1 MQCYLI
7 AFSIDLTMISIDLTT
22 RTHKDSQGLT
32 RTHKDSQGLTR
43 IHKYSQGFTR
53 THKDAQGL
61 PRIHA
66 ERGTHARTTKPGN
79 TTNEA
84 RV

>member
-7 AFSIDLTMISIDLTT
+7 AYSIDLIMISIDLPMISNTT
-22 RTHKDSQGLT
+22 TVTGHVG
-32 RTHKDSQGLTR
+32 
-43 IHKYSQGFTR
+43 
-53 THKDAQGL
+53 
-61 PRIHA
+61 
-66 ERGTHARTTKPGN
+66 TTKPGN

>member
-7 AFSIDLTMISIDLTT
+7 AFSIDLTMISIDLTMMSNT
-22 RTHKDSQGLT
+22 TTVTG
-32 RTHKDSQGLTR
+32 
-43 IHKYSQGFTR
+43 
-53 THKDAQGL
+53 
-61 PRIHA
+61 HA
-66 ERGTHARTTKPGN
+66 GTTKPGN